1 MTTVDLRP
9 LRHTCTTCGDTHV
22 CMDPNTAIAAASDE
36 NGSLIDA
43 GRLVVDGARR
53 LATFDG
59 RALALKKREFDLLW
73 SLARADGRVLTRAY
87 LLDTVWA
94 DALGVLD
101 RTVDVHIRRI
111 RAQLESIDARLDGGA
126 VIATVHGVGYRFDVP
141 AAHWG
146 LAAVA

>member
-36 NGSLIDA
+36 NASLIEA

-94 DALGVLD
+94 AALGVLD

-111 RAQLESIDARLDGGA
+111 RAQLELVDPRFDGDALI
-126 VIATVHGVGYRFDVP
+126 VTVHGVGYRFHAP
-141 AAHWG
+141 AANRV
-146 LAAVA
+146 LAAAA